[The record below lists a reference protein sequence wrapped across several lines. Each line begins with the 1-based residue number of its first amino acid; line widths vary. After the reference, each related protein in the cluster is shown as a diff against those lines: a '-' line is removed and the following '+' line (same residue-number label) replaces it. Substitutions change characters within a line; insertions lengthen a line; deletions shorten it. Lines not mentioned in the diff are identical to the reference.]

1 MLSGMGT
8 WGAGNLDS
16 DNASDYLV
24 LEIFGPLQTQ
34 ILSVLENSSSAEA
47 DEDGDATIVAVDAL
61 ATLCAHFGYTSRINK
76 ATLQSIREQFLEI
89 WSESMDGLDPV
100 EGHKEA
106 RQAEIEK
113 TFDRLLE
120 YAE

>member
-1 MLSGMGT
+1 MLPCMGT
-8 WGAGNLDS
+8 WGTGNLDS

-24 LEIFGPLQTQ
+24 IEIFGPLQTQ
-34 ILSVLENSSSAEA
+34 ILSVLEGSTSAEA

-61 ATLCAHFGYTSRINK
+61 ATLCAHFGYKSRISK
-76 ATLQSIREQFLEI
+76 VTLQSIRKTFLEI
-89 WSESMDGLDPV
+89 WSESIDGLDPV

>member
-1 MLSGMGT
+1 MLSCMGT
-8 WGAGNLDS
+8 WGTGNLDS
-16 DNASDYLV
+16 DQAAEYLSEV
-24 LEIFGPLQTQ
+24 IFEPLETQ
-34 ILSVLENSSSAEA
+34 ILSVLEDTASAEA
-47 DEDGDATIVAVDAL
+47 DEEGDSTIVAVDAL
-61 ATLCAHFGYTSRINK
+61 AALCAHFDCTTSISK
-76 ATLQSIREQFLEI
+76 ATLQSIRERFLEI

-100 EGHKEA
+100 EGRKEA